1 MKALLPHKPSSRTDP
16 VSTTQLNSTSSKYYV
31 PLRSPRSQNQNKLQ
45 SSASIVTLD
54 EKIGKVISEIKE
66 LNKDR
71 ANKYGIA

>member
-1 MKALLPHKPSSRTDP
+1 M
-16 VSTTQLNSTSSKYYV
+16 
-31 PLRSPRSQNQNKLQ
+31 Q

-71 ANKYGIA
+71 AQKYGIAESIGN

>member
-1 MKALLPHKPSSRTDP
+1 M
-16 VSTTQLNSTSSKYYV
+16 
-31 PLRSPRSQNQNKLQ
+31 Q

-71 ANKYGIA
+71 AQKYGIAESIGNSSKTRQVNKPGDTL